1 MLLATVIERVLP
13 DKIESWKPDKGSP
26 YMAVGAWVGRVL
38 VYKVQKH
45 EWRPADM

>member
-1 MLLATVIERVLP
+1 VLLATVIERVIL

-38 VYKVQKH
+38 VCKVQKY
-45 EWRPADM
+45 ERRPAYM